1 VSRLR
6 LAPLR
11 RVLGWTVVISL
22 PGWVVL
28 GVLAGIGRLPVGEAI
43 FADAVVF
50 GLTVSLCFTLLSDF
64 ERLIRYAEDLIED
77 PAAQAPRFS
86 GSEAARRLSTALA
99 TLQNSW
105 EERRDAATD
114 LATSRKA
121 ILDSLPDPL
130 LLIDTARQI
139 TGANRAATELFGR
152 QLGGGD
158 LATVIRDPRV
168 LDATDRA
175 LNAGVSSE
183 ARFTLPAPV
192 ERSFGCVI
200 GVLPK
205 ASSDGTAVILQFH
218 DLTERLKMDRM
229 RADFV
234 ANASHELRTPLSS
247 LLGFIE
253 TLRGP
258 AKDDPDAQKR
268 FLDIMLKQATLMARL
283 IDDLLSLSRIEL
295 KVHTRPT
302 ESVNVAKVVETTC
315 ELLSGQA
322 GERNVRLNVE
332 VSGDVPEALGDTDEL
347 GQIFQNL
354 ILNAIKYGGDAE
366 HVDITVALQDTVPS
380 GAGGGP
386 WVSVSIQ
393 DYGGGIAREHIPRLT
408 ERFYRVDTARSREL
422 GGTGL
427 GLAIVKHITK
437 RHRGHLIIDSTVGEG
452 STFSVYLPVAKPSAQ
467 PAARPATAA

>member
-1 VSRLR
+1 
-6 LAPLR
+6 
-11 RVLGWTVVISL
+11 
-22 PGWVVL
+22 
-28 GVLAGIGRLPVGEAI
+28 
-43 FADAVVF
+43 
-50 GLTVSLCFTLLSDF
+50 
-64 ERLIRYAEDLIED
+64 
-77 PAAQAPRFS
+77 
-86 GSEAARRLSTALA
+86 
-99 TLQNSW
+99 
-105 EERRDAATD
+105 
-114 LATSRKA
+114 
-121 ILDSLPDPL
+121 
-130 LLIDTARQI
+130 
-139 TGANRAATELFGR
+139 
-152 QLGGGD
+152 
-158 LATVIRDPRV
+158 
-168 LDATDRA
+168 
-175 LNAGVSSE
+175 
-183 ARFTLPAPV
+183 
-192 ERSFGCVI
+192 
-200 GVLPK
+200 
-205 ASSDGTAVILQFH
+205 
-218 DLTERLKMDRM
+218 
-229 RADFV
+229 
-234 ANASHELRTPLSS
+234 
-247 LLGFIE
+247 
-253 TLRGP
+253 
-258 AKDDPDAQKR
+258 
-268 FLDIMLKQATLMARL
+268 
-283 IDDLLSLSRIEL
+283 
-295 KVHTRPT
+295 
-302 ESVNVAKVVETTC
+302 VETTC